1 MIGVV
6 FEEVS
11 GPFVLFLQTLGSGTS
26 MQIRIDVVAI
36 KGSAAAKPVGAMFDA
51 TGGTIGRVDSNKL
64 VLDDPDRTVSRV
76 HAQIVYRNNAFVIVD
91 RGSNAV
97 QWNGQLLGAGN
108 EATLAAGDKL
118 FIGSFELSVK
128 LVNGAEQEG
137 AIGALLSSSSTASSA
152 FDDPF
157 ADLLEGLPNVAPN
170 PASSLASK
178 APATPPSSNKS
189 APASLAGSFD
199 PLDPFD
205 DLLDPMPQ
213 PQAKVPYTPSH
224 QFLGKAS
231 STDDFSDLGLGP
243 SSAGKSLDAMFGL
256 EDIKANADPFA
267 FSSSADPLMQPNTTG
282 DSDPL
287 KSLGVIHQPSA
298 AAVSDHIPALQ
309 HAYVPPPT
317 RTEFVPVDP
326 NTTISR
332 MPKPRKEK
340 PLEQLHA
347 PIEPAESDPDQLLE
361 ALLRGLQMTHQ
372 SPRALTPE
380 LMERIGSILRT
391 SAEGT
396 IQLLLTRQDFKR
408 ELRADVTMIASN
420 HNNPLKFSPTA
431 EVALAHLL
439 GDQVRGFMAPR
450 DAMRDAFQ
458 DLKAH
463 QLGVMVGMKAA
474 LTQLLER
481 FTPEALEEKIAAKSK
496 FDALFAANRK
506 AKLWDQFCTLQKGIT
521 REAEDDF
528 HNLFG
533 KEFAKTYD
541 EQMALMRQAGTKHG
555 S

>member
-1 MIGVV
+1 
-6 FEEVS
+6 
-11 GPFVLFLQTLGSGTS
+11 
-26 MQIRIDVVAI
+26 MQIRIDVVAM
-36 KGSAAAKPVGAMFDA
+36 KGSAAAQPAGATFDA
-51 TGGTIGRVDSNKL
+51 SGGTIGRVETNKL

-76 HAQIVYRNNAFVIVD
+76 HAQIVYRDNGFVLID

-108 EATLAAGDKL
+108 EATLASGDKL

-128 LVNGAEQEG
+128 TVDANDPFSD
-137 AIGALLSSSSTASSA
+137 SS
-152 FDDPF
+152 DPF
-157 ADLLEGLPNVAPN
+157 ADLLDGLG
-170 PASSLASK
+170 PAKSAKPAAAVTPVPLASPVSHTPSK
-178 APATPPSSNKS
+178 TIAPADAFS
-189 APASLAGSFD
+189 AF
-199 PLDPFD
+199 DPFD
-205 DLLDPMPQ
+205 DLLDPMPVAQ
-213 PQAKVPYTPSH
+213 SKPAYVPNNQH
-224 QFLGKAS
+224 LGS
-231 STDDFSDLGLGP
+231 LSGVDDFSDIGLGP
-243 SSAGKSLDAMFGL
+243 NSAGKSLDAMFGL
-256 EDIKANADPFA
+256 EDVKPNADPFA
-267 FSSSADPLMQPNTTG
+267 FSASADLLMQPNTSG
-282 DSDPL
+282 DSDPMRAL
-287 KSLGVIHQPSA
+287 SVVHKPSA

-317 RTEFVPVDP
+317 RAEFVPVDP

-332 MPKPRKEK
+332 MPKPKKDK

-347 PIEPAESDPDQLLE
+347 PVVPAVQAEGQPEAPSDALLE

-372 SPRALTPE
+372 SPTALTPE
-380 LMERIGSILRT
+380 LMERMGSILRT

-420 HNNPLKFSPTA
+420 HNNPLKFSPTP

-439 GDQVRGFMAPR
+439 GEQVRGFMAPR
-450 DAMRDAFQ
+450 DAMRDAYQ

-463 QLGVMVGMKAA
+463 QMGVMVGMKAA
-474 LTQLLER
+474 LTHLLER

-496 FDALFAANRK
+496 FDTLFAANRK

-541 EQMALMRQAGTKHG
+541 EQMALMRQSDAKRANDG